1 VGEALVGDA
10 LSLVVSVSVGSGVSV
25 GVGSSDCVGAADSVS
40 GVVSVGAA
48 DSVGVS
54 AGGTEVAAWDR
65 VRVGVGDSVV
75 GSLVGASDVGASDV
89 GAWVGSGVSDAGG
102 VEGSTLGL
110 AEGRSV
116 GSEGLGTSLGTV
128 LLGVGSER
136 EPEGSAVGRVTSP
149 SVPQPASAAE
159 PIRRAA
165 RIAAARAGT
174 MTSSRRWAI
183 PHRHRVV
190 ASAA

>member
-10 LSLVVSVSVGSGVSV
+10 LSLGDSVSVGSGVSV
-25 GVGSSDCVGAADSVS
+25 GVGSSDSVGAADSVA
-40 GVVSVGAA
+40 GDVSVGAA

-65 VRVGVGDSVV
+65 VRVGVGESVV
-75 GSLVGASDVGASDV
+75 GSVVGASDVGS
-89 GAWVGSGVSDAGG
+89 WVGSGVSDVGG
-102 VEGSTLGL
+102 VGGSTLRL

-116 GSEGLGTSLGTV
+116 GSEGLGTSLDTV
-128 LLGVGSER
+128 LVGVGSER

-174 MTSSRRWAI
+174 MTSSRRWAT